1 MNVYDFDNTI
11 FRGDSTARFFLFC
24 LKFRPRIAWRLPGL
38 AVNAALLLS
47 GRLDKTKFKGGL
59 FSFLLDIPDAER
71 LVTAFWAENAHRIK
85 KWYLAQQKPDDLVIS
100 ASPEFLLK
108 PACPNLIASR
118 VDPKTGQY
126 TGRNCDGAEK
136 LRRFREEYGE
146 TPVEEFYSDALSDAP
161 MARIAQRAFLVKG
174 DRVTPW
180 PL

>member
-24 LKFRPRIAWRLPGL
+24 LRRRPRMARRLPGL

-47 GRLDKTKFKGGL
+47 GRLDKTGFKGGL
-59 FSFLLDIPDAER
+59 FSFLNDIPDAEGM
-71 LVTAFWAENAHRIK
+71 VTAFWAENECRVK
-85 KWYLAQQKPDDLVIS
+85 PWYLAQKQPDDLVIS

-108 PACPNLIASR
+108 PVCPLLIASR
-118 VDPKTGQY
+118 IDPKTGRY

-136 LRRFREEYGE
+136 LHRFREEYGE
-146 TPVEEFYSDALSDAP
+146 APVEAFYSDSLSDAP
-161 MARIAQRAFLVKG
+161 MARIAKRAFLVKG
-174 DRVTPW
+174 DRVMPW

>member
-1 MNVYDFDNTI
+1 M
-11 FRGDSTARFFLFC
+11 
-24 LKFRPRIAWRLPGL
+24 L
-38 AVNAALLLS
+38 AETRS
-47 GRLDKTKFKGGL
+47 
-59 FSFLLDIPDAER
+59 
-71 LVTAFWAENAHRIK
+71 
-85 KWYLAQQKPDDLVIS
+85 
-100 ASPEFLLK
+100 
-108 PACPNLIASR
+108 PNLIASR